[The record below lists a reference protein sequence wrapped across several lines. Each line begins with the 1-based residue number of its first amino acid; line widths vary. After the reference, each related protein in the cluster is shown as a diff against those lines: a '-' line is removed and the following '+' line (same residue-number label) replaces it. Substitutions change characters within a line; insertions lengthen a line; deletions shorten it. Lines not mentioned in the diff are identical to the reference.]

1 MVEII
6 GILEIRL
13 LHLNLIQLT
22 FTLLA
27 KPIVTETPMEMHWFL
42 KLIQTVIL

>member
-13 LHLNLIQLT
+13 LHLKLIQIT
-22 FTLLA
+22 FSLLA
-27 KPIVTETPMEMHWFL
+27 KHIVTETPMECIGL